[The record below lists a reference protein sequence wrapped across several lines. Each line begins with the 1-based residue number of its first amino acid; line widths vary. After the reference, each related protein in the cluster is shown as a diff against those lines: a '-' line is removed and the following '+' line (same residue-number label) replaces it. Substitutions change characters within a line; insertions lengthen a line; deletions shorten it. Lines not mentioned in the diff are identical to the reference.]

1 MAKMSRKVRQHPDE
15 QGDPDQVEA
24 LVRALNSDSLAER
37 RRASSALIKAGKP
50 VAPRLSE
57 VLRNGNGR
65 ARWEATIALRAIRD
79 PESAPALVRALDDEM
94 VEVRWEAA
102 EGIIALGHHGLVALL
117 HGLIAGSGSTR
128 VRESAHRILSAM
140 ARGKDAPVVQPVLE
154 ALEGPAPIA
163 APPIAAFA
171 ALNALRGKR

>member
-1 MAKMSRKVRQHPDE
+1 MAKFSRKVQQQRDE
-15 QGDPDQVEA
+15 QSDFDQLEA

-37 RRASSALIKAGKP
+37 RRAINALIKTGKP
-50 VAPRLSE
+50 VAPRLVE
-57 VLRNGNGR
+57 ILRDRSGR
-65 ARWEATIALRAIRD
+65 ARWEAAIVLRAIRD

-102 EGIIALGHHGLVALL
+102 EGIIGLGHHGLVALL
-117 HGLIAGSGSTR
+117 HGLIAESGSTR

-140 ARGKDAPVVQPVLE
+140 ARGKDAPIVQPVLE

-163 APPIAAFA
+163 APPVAAFA